1 MISMHSKIDRLFC
14 SINRVYN
21 DQNLSYSQRMRYAR
35 AIDKIIDKYKTENQ
49 TILKNGDKELLGEVE
64 IMLRNFKKFTIRKKN
79 RDDNILLE
87 ELKKY

>member
-1 MISMHSKIDRLFC
+1 
-14 SINRVYN
+14 
-21 DQNLSYSQRMRYAR
+21 MRYAR